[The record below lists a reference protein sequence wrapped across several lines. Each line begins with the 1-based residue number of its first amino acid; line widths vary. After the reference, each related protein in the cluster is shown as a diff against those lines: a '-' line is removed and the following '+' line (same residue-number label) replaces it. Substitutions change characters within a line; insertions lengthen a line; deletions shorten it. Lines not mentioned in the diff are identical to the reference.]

1 MSPYRRLDAIATMLI
16 VALTL
21 LAIVVLLPRMVA
33 PQPPRPA
40 PSAPA
45 GLLLAPAPPPRLP
58 APPSIAATPTPPLL
72 PTATTERVVVTAA
85 PILMYHYVR
94 TVDAATDPLG
104 YELSVTPELFA
115 QHMALLAEQGY
126 QGVTVATLVR
136 CMRGEPICPP
146 QPVALS
152 FDDGYADAFSAA
164 LPVLERY
171 DFQATFYIVGDFVGQ
186 PGYMSWEQLAA
197 LHAAGME
204 IGAHSMSHPDLTR
217 LDAAELTRQ
226 VVASKQ
232 LLEERLGTTV
242 ESFCYPAGRYTSA
255 TIAAVQAAGYTSAVT
270 TRWDSDI
277 RDMLALPRRRIA
289 GGTSA
294 EALLWI
300 TAAP

>member
-33 PQPPRPA
+33 PQP
-40 PSAPA
+40 
-45 GLLLAPAPPPRLP
+45 LP
-58 APPSIAATPTPPLL
+58 AAPNGPATALVARAAATPVPAATSIAATPTPPLL
-72 PTATTERVVVTAA
+72 PTAT
-85 PILMYHYVR
+85 
-94 TVDAATDPLG
+94 TDPLG

-126 QGVTVATLVR
+126 QGVTVATLVH